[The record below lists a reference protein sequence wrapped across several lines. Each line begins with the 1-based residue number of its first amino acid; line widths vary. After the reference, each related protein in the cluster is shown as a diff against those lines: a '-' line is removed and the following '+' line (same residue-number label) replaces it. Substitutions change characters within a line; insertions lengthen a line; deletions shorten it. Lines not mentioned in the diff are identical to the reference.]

1 MRTVTRTGEILRAIV
16 DRHHRRIDKMF
27 VVVLLAQWLFG
38 VVLAS
43 LVSPYAYAGTVRS
56 THFHVEL
63 AFFFGAIINVA
74 PIALVLLRPGH
85 AITRH
90 TIAVVQILWSAILIT
105 ITNGRIETHFHIF
118 GSLAFLALYR
128 DWRVLVTATVMVLL
142 DHVVRGQVWPQAL
155 YGIADPQ
162 AWRILEHAGWIVF
175 EDIVLVVASVRSL
188 KEMRQTARDQAALEL
203 VNAGIERKVESR
215 TRALSDAKDRFRAL
229 VENIEA
235 VPFEYDVAM
244 KRLLYIAPQASR
256 ILHRELGGDV
266 LFGTVY
272 PEDSQ
277 RVDATMQALGAGAL
291 KAASFDYRVLGRE
304 RQIVHLRV
312 VASARGTNLVQGVA
326 IDITKQANLE
336 LELRQAQKLE
346 SVGRLAAGVA
356 HEINTP
362 IQFVNDSVR
371 FLQTAVEDMLIVV
384 DKHHQA
390 TLQTLDG
397 CHELGLARAALAAEL
412 AVDMPFLSQAMPEA
426 IGRAVVGID
435 RVAAIVRS
443 IKAFAHPDAAEM
455 AYADLNEAID
465 STLVVAS
472 AETKHVADVETVF
485 GEIPD
490 VLCHVGE
497 INQVVLNLVVNAA
510 HAIGERGGDTLGRI
524 TVTTRAVG
532 TNVEISV
539 EDTGGG
545 IPEHIRHRIFDPFFT
560 TKEVG
565 AGTGQGLAIAHS
577 VVVDKHRGKLT
588 FDSTVGEG
596 TTFVIVLPI
605 EQQLREAA

>member
-1 MRTVTRTGEILRAIV
+1 MRAVSRTADIYDSML
-16 DRHHRRIDKMF
+16 DRHYRRIDKMF
-27 VVVLLAQWLFG
+27 VVVLIAQWLFG

-43 LVSPYAYAGTVRS
+43 LVSPYTYAGSTRS

-63 AFFFGAIINVA
+63 AFFFGAIINAA
-74 PIALVLLRPGH
+74 PIALVLLRPGK
-85 AITRH
+85 ASTRQ
-90 TIAVVQILWSAILIT
+90 TIAVVQILWSAILIS
-105 ITNGRIETHFHIF
+105 ITGGRIETHFHIF

-128 DWRVLVTATVMVLL
+128 DWRVIATATAVVLL
-142 DHVVRGQVWPQAL
+142 DHFIRGLVWPQAV

-162 AWRILEHAGWIVF
+162 AWRVLEHAGWVVF

-188 KEMRQTARDQAALEL
+188 SEMRATARNLADLEL
-203 VNAGIERKVESR
+203 VNANIERKIESR

-235 VPFEYDVAM
+235 VPFEYDVALT
-244 KRLLYIAPQASR
+244 KLLYIAPQASR
-256 ILHRELGGDV
+256 ILHRELDGDV
-266 LFGTVY
+266 LFGNVY
-272 PEDSQ
+272 PEDAQ
-277 RVDATMQALGAGAL
+277 RVVVTMQALGAGAL
-291 KAASFDYRVLGRE
+291 KAASFDYRVIDPE

-371 FLQTAVEDMLIVV
+371 FLQTAVEDMLSVV
-384 DKHHQA
+384 EKHHLA
-390 TLQTLDG
+390 TQHTLAAAADV
-397 CHELGLARAALAAEL
+397 ELARAALAAEQ
-412 AVDMPFLSQAMPEA
+412 AVDMPFLTQAMPEA

-443 IKAFAHPDAAEM
+443 IKAFAHPDSAEM
-455 AYADLNEAID
+455 AYADLNKAID

-472 AETKHVADVETVF
+472 AETRHVADVETVF
-485 GEIPD
+485 GTLPD

-510 HAIGERGGDTLGRI
+510 HAIAERGDQRGTI
-524 TVTTRAVG
+524 TVTTRSLGDA
-532 TNVEISV
+532 VEISV
-539 EDTGGG
+539 HDTGNG
-545 IPEHIRHRIFDPFFT
+545 IPEQIRHRIFDPFFT
-560 TKEVG
+560 TKDVG
-565 AGTGQGLAIAHS
+565 VGTGQGLAIAHS
-577 VVVDKHRGKLT
+577 VVVDKHHGKLT
-588 FDSTVGEG
+588 FDSKVGEG
-596 TTFVIVLPI
+596 TTFVVVLPI
-605 EQQLREAA
+605 ERQLQEAA